1 MKKIFIALF
10 FPTVTALML
19 CGCGEDEES
28 RSDVTF
34 QPNITALAIDTHTQE
49 PTPLTTCTTLKR
61 FADITKVTKMN
72 FAEITRM
79 KINGMIGNGRLI
91 PWGDESSEA
100 VSERN
105 ETEETEI
112 KKQESKGSIDSDS

>member
-1 MKKIFIALF
+1 MKKTLIALL
-10 FPTVTALML
+10 FPAAAALML
-19 CGCGEDEES
+19 CGCGEDEGS
-28 RSDVTF
+28 RSDVPF
-34 QPNITALAIDTHTQE
+34 QPYITALAIDTRTQE
-49 PTPLTTCTTLKR
+49 TTLLTNYTTLKR

-72 FAEITRM
+72 FAEMTRM
-79 KINGMIGNGRLI
+79 KINRRIGNGRLI

-112 KKQESKGSIDSDS
+112 KKQES

>member
-1 MKKIFIALF
+1 MKKIFIALI

-28 RSDVTF
+28 QTYVPF
-34 QPNITALAIDTHTQE
+34 QPNITAIVIDTPTQE

-79 KINGMIGNGRLI
+79 KINRRIKNGRLV

-100 VSERN
+100 VSEQN

-112 KKQESKGSIDSDS
+112 KKQES